1 MKLERRLTLLWGLS
15 LAATGLTWAAPVVRV
30 ASGEWPPYATEH
42 RADQGLTLNL
52 LRRALEARGHTMRV
66 DFMPWARA
74 LAMTRAGHYDVTA
87 AWGDLPERRVDF
99 LLSDN
104 LIAERWVFVRRRDGS
119 FEWTQPADLTRYRL
133 GLVRSY
139 TYTAELWGAVQ
150 AEQQPHQILTADING
165 LRMLLAGR
173 IDAIP
178 MADEVACTLARTV
191 LTPDEQQRLALHPKP
206 LVGRLAMHALLPRAN
221 PGSAALRQDIN
232 AGLAALAASGE
243 LARLSASQPDCPPGW
258 LP

>member
-1 MKLERRLTLLWGLS
+1 VKRQRRRAVLWGLG
-15 LAATGLTWAAPVVRV
+15 LAATGIGWAAPVLRV

-52 LRRALEARGHTMRV
+52 LRRALEARGHTVSV

-74 LAMTRAGHYDVTA
+74 LAMTRAGQYDLTA
-87 AWGDLPERRVDF
+87 AWGDLPERRADF
-99 LLSDN
+99 LVSDN
-104 LIAERWVFVRRRDGS
+104 LIAERWVFVRRRDGG
-119 FEWTQPADLTRYRL
+119 FDWAQPADLTRYRL

-150 AEQQPHQILTADING
+150 AGQQPHQILTADING

-178 MADEVACTLARTV
+178 MADEVACTLART
-191 LTPDEQQRLALHPKP
+191 LLMPDEQQRLALHPRP
-206 LVGRLAMHALLPRAN
+206 LGRLTMHALLPRTRS
-221 PGSAALRQDIN
+221 GSEALRQDIN
-232 AGLAALAASGE
+232 AGLAELAASGE
-243 LARLSASQPDCPPGW
+243 LARLSASKPDCPPGW